1 MGQGRSIGIV
11 EVLGFVR
18 GEVGRRLQTVQGAY
32 GTREQR
38 KGQCGGVGE
47 GDKVMRMGNGTPG
60 TSGQGSGTGAV

>member
-1 MGQGRSIGIV
+1 M
-11 EVLGFVR
+11 R
-18 GEVGRRLQTVQGAY
+18 GGVGRRLQTAQGAY

-47 GDKVMRMGNGTPG
+47 GDKVMGMGNGTPG

>member
-11 EVLGFVR
+11 AVLGFVR
-18 GEVGRRLQTVQGAY
+18 GEVGRRLQTAQDTY
-32 GTREQR
+32 GSGEQR

-47 GDKVMRMGNGTPG
+47 GDKVMGMGNGTPG